1 MISRTQY
8 HDTEIVVI
16 VYVNEREFDVNEREF
31 DVNAHKLYP
40 LTPF

>member
-16 VYVNEREFDVNEREF
+16 VNVNDRES
-31 DVNAHKLYP
+31 DVNAHKIYP
-40 LTPF
+40 LTLF